1 MNTEENKYNFNE
13 ILIAAAGIIAVA
25 VFLYVT
31 ELFHDAF
38 IMLALIFILL
48 LPFRKNKVV
57 NRLILLSVLI
67 FVIWFLNSLSG
78 VLTPLIFA
86 LIFSY
91 ALNPLVEKLIQK
103 GLSRTIASLLIL
115 LSFFIIVAVL
125 IITLSPIII
134 QQFSDL
140 IKSLPSAV
148 NGVSEWIQSSV
159 IPWLKSLGISETV
172 LDEKL
177 KQELPSRLEQILSN
191 LLNGISSI
199 VSGVG
204 VILTQL
210 VNLILIPFL
219 TFYLLKDYDKLK
231 EIVKK
236 IIPANSKKTVLE
248 YYHKIDRILS
258 SYIRGA
264 IFSAIIHGV
273 GVFIF
278 LSILG
283 VKYAIFLGAI
293 SALLNLIPY
302 FGLLVAITLASITAL
317 FSGNPGM
324 QVPLVIIIYLL
335 QNLLETSYIVPKVVG
350 KQIGLHPAVLIIS
363 LFVFAYFFGFLGML
377 IALPVTGIL
386 IMLFED
392 WLEKRKE

>member
-1 MNTEENKYNFNE
+1 MSTEEKKYNINDV
-13 ILIAAAGIIAVA
+13 LISVAGIIAVA

-31 ELFHDAF
+31 GLFHDAF
-38 IMLALIFILL
+38 IMFALIFILL

-57 NRLILLSVLI
+57 NHLILLSVLI

-86 LIFSY
+86 MIFSY

-148 NGVSEWIQSSV
+148 NSVSEWIQSSV

-177 KQELPSRLEQILSN
+177 KQELPTRLEQILSN

-264 IFSAIIHGV
+264 IFSAVIHGI

-363 LFVFAYFFGFLGML
+363 LFVFAYFFGFVGML